1 MAKLPYLIYVPRLT
15 LKGLIALMI
24 NQSINET
31 MNQNREK
38 EREKEKEKK
47 RVAVK
52 ILFIP
57 PSHCLAFE
65 S

>member
-38 EREKEKEKK
+38 EREREKKK